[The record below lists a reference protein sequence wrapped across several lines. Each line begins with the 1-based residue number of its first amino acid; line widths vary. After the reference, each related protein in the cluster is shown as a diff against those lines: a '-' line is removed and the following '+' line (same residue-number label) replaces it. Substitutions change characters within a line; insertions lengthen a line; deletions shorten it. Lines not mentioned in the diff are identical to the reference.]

1 MLFEWWRGLSLG
13 WPLMLAAT
21 ALFVAGVA
29 HWVSANRGAFRSFW
43 GSVQA
48 AGTETAALRDAVTAR
63 HGIPTLYEFVL
74 GTDLV
79 AQPLPTRQYYGAL
92 AAIVAVS
99 ILAFAVYRAVW
110 AARPTKWVTMNET
123 VGVGIATAIAATL
136 YGGPLLAG
144 AIVMPFVF
152 AVIVRHTRLGAFKFN
167 PTYAYVLGVTPPL
180 AVLGVEYAMSSP
192 PLALDLAAVAL
203 PVLSVLVLLFSAF
216 VRPRLFG

>member
-1 MLFEWWRGLSLG
+1 
-13 WPLMLAAT
+13 MLAST
-21 ALFVAGVA
+21 LLFVTGVA
-29 HWVSANRGAFRSFW
+29 HWWSTNLGSFRSFW
-43 GSVQA
+43 AAVQA
-48 AGTETAALRDAVTAR
+48 AGTETAALQDAVMAR

-79 AQPLPTRQYYGAL
+79 AQPLPTRQWYGAL
-92 AAIVAVS
+92 AAIVVVPV
-99 ILAFAVYRAVW
+99 LAFAVYRAVW

-123 VGVGIATAIAATL
+123 VGVGVATATAATL

-144 AIVMPFVF
+144 AVVMPFVF

-180 AVLGVEYAMSSP
+180 AVIGAESAVSSP
-192 PLALDLAAVAL
+192 PLALDVAAVAL
-203 PVLSVLVLLFSAF
+203 PILSVLTLLFSAF